1 MQPHF
6 FLSYNMN
13 FVAKTFLGLEEILLQ
28 ELVALGAKNIKKER
42 RAVTFSGDL
51 ALMYKANLCLR
62 TASRVLKVID
72 VFDANDADEIY
83 ERAKKVDW
91 EKYMSVNQTFAID
104 ATVYSETFRH
114 SQFVSYRVKDAVADY
129 FNERQNRRPS
139 VRLTSPDVIINV
151 HISHNRCTISLDSSG
166 ESLHKRGYRTVQTA
180 APINEALA
188 AGILLMTG
196 WNGQM
201 NFIDPMCGSGT
212 FLIEACLIALNI
224 PPGIFRKNFSF
235 ENWNDF
241 DRELFDEIYNDDS
254 QEREFKFQIFGYDI
268 SPRAIQAA
276 ETNIKAAGLSKY
288 ITLEKKAIADFE
300 PPKGAAMLITNPP
313 YGERIKNEDLMELY
327 SQIGKTFKHQCAGI
341 NSWVISSNIDCLQ
354 NIGLKPALKTKLMNG
369 DLDCELW
376 KFNIFAGKRNDYLAM
391 KGKK

>member
-1 MQPHF
+1 
-6 FLSYNMN
+6 MN
-13 FVAKTFLGLEEILLQ
+13 FVAKTFLGLEEVLLQ
-28 ELVALGAKNIKKER
+28 ELVTLGAQNIQKER

-51 ALMYKANLCLR
+51 ALMYRANLCLR
-62 TASRVLKVID
+62 TASRVLKIID
-72 VFDANDADEIY
+72 VFDVADADEMY
-83 ERAKKVDW
+83 EKAKKIDW
-91 EKYMSVNQTFAID
+91 ENYMSENQTFAVD

-129 FNERQNRRPS
+129 FNEKINRRPS
-139 VRLTSPDVIINV
+139 VRLTTPDVTINV

-166 ESLHKRGYRTVQTA
+166 ESLHKRGYRVASTL

-212 FLIEACLIALNI
+212 FLIEAGLIALNI
-224 PPGIFRKNFSF
+224 PPGIFKKQFAF
-235 ENWNDF
+235 ENWIDF

-254 QEREFKFQIFGYDI
+254 KERDFKFKIFGYDL
-268 SPRAIQAA
+268 SPRAVQISQD
-276 ETNIKAAGLSKY
+276 NVKAAGLSKY
-288 ITLEKKAIADFE
+288 VELGKKNIADFE
-300 PPKGAAMLITNPP
+300 APKGAAMMITNPP
-313 YGERIKNEDLMELY
+313 YGERIKHDDLMELY
-327 SQIGKTFKHQCAGI
+327 SQIGRTLKHKCMGI
-341 NSWVISSNIDCLQ
+341 NSWVISSNIDCMH
-354 NIGLKPALKTKLMNG
+354 NIGLKPAQKIKLMNG

-391 KGKK
+391 KGKRRI

>member
-1 MQPHF
+1 
-6 FLSYNMN
+6 MN
-13 FVAKTFLGLEEILLQ
+13 FVAKTFLGLEEVLLQ
-28 ELVALGAKNIKKER
+28 ELVALGAQNINKER

-51 ALMYKANLCLR
+51 ALMYRANLCLI

-72 VFDANDADEIY
+72 VFDASDADEIY
-83 ERAKKVDW
+83 ENVKKIDW
-91 EKYMSVNQTFAID
+91 GQYMSVEQTFAID

-129 FNERQNRRPS
+129 FNEKQNRRPS
-139 VRLTSPDVIINV
+139 VRLTTPDVIINV

-166 ESLHKRGYRTVQTA
+166 ESLHKRGYRVAQTF

-188 AGILLMTG
+188 AGILLLAG

-212 FLIEACLIALNI
+212 FLIEAGLIALNI
-224 PPGIFRKNFSF
+224 PPGIFKKQFSF
-235 ENWNDF
+235 ENWIDF

-254 QEREFKFQIFGYDI
+254 GERKYSFKIYGYDI
-268 SPRAIQAA
+268 APKSIQAA
-276 ETNIKAAGLSKY
+276 QDNVKAAGLSKY
-288 ITLEKKAIADFE
+288 VELEKRAIADFE
-300 PPKGAAMLITNPP
+300 LPSGAATLITNPP
-313 YGERIKNEDLMELY
+313 YGERIKNDDLMELY
-327 SQIGKTFKHQCAGI
+327 NQIGRTFKHKCAGI
-341 NSWVISSNIDCLQ
+341 NSWVISSNIDCLH
-354 NIGLKPALKTKLMNG
+354 NIGLKPAQKIKLMNG

-391 KGKK
+391 KGSRRM